1 MVTPPRDDNDL
12 SFERRF
18 FSGLGKVKNPRAQRR
33 KRKLTVDLEQEPK
46 IAPRKNKKG
55 NAYQHTRTGARSDLE
70 GIVAR
75 SSWEADVMRVLK
87 AHKIDFEFEPTTF
100 YFPPDARGK
109 VGAYLPDLYLPDH
122 DIFIEVKGYL
132 DSKGRN
138 KLRKFKKNYPEEF
151 ARLWVVISKSNKDN
165 KFFFKKLGVQGILY
179 YEHLC
184 QLYKHKIVN
193 WEGGK

>member
-1 MVTPPRDDNDL
+1 MVTQPRDDNDL

-18 FSGLGKVKNPRAQRR
+18 FSNLGKVKNPRAQRR
-33 KRKLTVDLEQEPK
+33 KPNLTVDLEREPK
-46 IAPRKNKKG
+46 IAPRKNKRG
-55 NAYQHTRTGARSDLE
+55 NAFQHTKTGSRSDLN

-75 SSWEADVMRVLK
+75 SSWEADVMRVLQ
-87 AHKIDFEFEPTTF
+87 AHKIEFEFEPKVF
-100 YFPPDARGK
+100 EFPVDARGRK
-109 VGAYLPDLYLPDH
+109 SAYLPDIYLTDH
-122 DIFIEVKGYL
+122 DIYIEVKGYL

-138 KLRKFKKNYPEEF
+138 KMRKFKKNYPEEF
-151 ARLWVVISKSNKDN
+151 SRLWVVISKSNKDN

-184 QLYKHKIVN
+184 QLYKNKLVN